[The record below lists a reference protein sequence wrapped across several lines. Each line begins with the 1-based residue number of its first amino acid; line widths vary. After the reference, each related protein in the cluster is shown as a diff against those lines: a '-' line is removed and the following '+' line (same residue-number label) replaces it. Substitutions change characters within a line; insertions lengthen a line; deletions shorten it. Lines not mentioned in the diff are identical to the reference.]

1 MNKLLLLILLIVISF
16 LILVSS
22 SLSYELESFKNNRLE
37 RNELENRIFK
47 DELRLK
53 AFNKVSNI
61 RFKLKPGYNHGKF
74 DLSKLSHV

>member
-1 MNKLLLLILLIVISF
+1 MSF
-16 LILVSS
+16 
-22 SLSYELESFKNNRLE
+22 ELESFKNSRLE
-37 RNELENRIFK
+37 RNELDNRIFQ